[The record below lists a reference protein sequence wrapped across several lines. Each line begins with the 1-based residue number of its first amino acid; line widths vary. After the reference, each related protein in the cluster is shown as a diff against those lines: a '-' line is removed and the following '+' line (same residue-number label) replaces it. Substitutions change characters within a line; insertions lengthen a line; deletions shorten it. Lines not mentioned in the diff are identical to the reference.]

1 MEKDIEQLMNLGDIT
16 KEESIELLEKH
27 KTVFEALCSLMDV
40 NCKHV
45 PKKRRLNQT
54 QEFFTNVRS
63 TLSTLESGIQKG
75 FNSDES
81 LSLEQDEKQNLL
93 EETVQQNNYDPGCQ
107 ILSLQSEVQI
117 RETACQKLFE
127 CFSDLQLN
135 DQK

>member
-27 KTVFEALCSLMDV
+27 KTVFEALCSVMDV
-40 NCKHV
+40 TCKHV
-45 PKKRRLNQT
+45 PKKRRLNET

-63 TLSTLESGIQKG
+63 TLSILESGIQKG